1 MRYRSERACSS
12 ESSDGLIDHGHSV
25 GTVLEVDS
33 LPLVVHVVLVV
44 DLTVNDWGHHVYEEE
59 NGDGG
64 EDQSHEITGET
75 DIDHTV
81 ALEGA
86 ESLPQSLV
94 VRGRGKWSLLLAEA
108 WDVKIDTGAQ
118 LSFDLE
124 TFDHLNNLTLLLV
137 SLGVVRANLPQVLVD
152 VVLHYCYLFY
162 EINKNYNF

>member
-1 MRYRSERACSS
+1 MKVFTTSS
-12 ESSDGLIDHGHSV
+12 ESGDGLIDHGHSI
-25 GTVLEVDS
+25 GTVLEVDT

-44 DLTVNDWGHHVYEEE
+44 DLTVNDWGHHVNEEE
-59 NGDGG
+59 NGNGG
-64 EDQSHEITGET
+64 EDQSHKITGET

-94 VRGRGKWSLLLAEA
+94 VWGRGKWSLLLAEA
-108 WDVKIDTGAQ
+108 WDLHVHSCSELG
-118 LSFDLE
+118 LDLE
-124 TFDHLNNLTLLLV
+124 TFDHLNNLALLLV
-137 SLGVVRANLPQVLVD
+137 SLRVVRANLPQVLVD